1 MRARSDTAA
10 SPELS
15 PFKEGS
21 YMELRNLP
29 WGKIALGLGMAG
41 VAAVHPAFAQEAAT
55 AAATVAADATATAA
69 VVAAPV
75 AEVAAEVAAPVPDKG
90 DTAWMMVST
99 VLVMLMIVPGLALFY
114 GGLVRTKNMA
124 SVLTQILAVAALA
137 MIMWVVFGYA
147 LSFGGDANQ
156 FVSTGKFFLKGVTAD
171 STVATFTDGVVIPE
185 FVFIA
190 FQMTFS
196 AITVALVVG
205 GLVERMKFSALM
217 VFAMVWLTISYYPIA
232 HMVWYLGGTDAATGL
247 IFGWGALD
255 FAGGTVVHIN
265 AGVTALVGALLIG
278 KRVGYQKEL
287 MAPHSLTMT
296 LIGTGLLWVGWFG
309 FNAGSALEANGSAGL
324 ALINTFT
331 ATAAGVLF
339 WMLTERALGHSG
351 SLLGACSGAIAGLVA
366 ITPAA
371 GNSGPFGG
379 ILLGAVGA
387 VAACLFVMKVKPKL
401 GFDDSLDVFG
411 IHGVAGIIGSIG
423 TAFTMLAVLGGPA
436 GDDYVLGTQ
445 LWIQVK
451 SVAVAVIWSAIAA
464 AIAFTIAKLVTGG
477 RVTPEVEREGLDLG
491 EHGER
496 AYNY

>member
-1 MRARSDTAA
+1 MTKGETMTFANKFAA
-10 SPELS
+10 GAGAAGLAL
-15 PFKEGS
+15 FAA
-21 YMELRNLP
+21 LP
-29 WGKIALGLGMAG
+29 VW
-41 VAAVHPAFAQEAAT
+41 AQEAAP
-55 AAATVAADATATAA
+55 A
-69 VVAAPV
+69 V
-75 AEVAAEVAAPVPDKG
+75 AEAVKPTPDKG
-90 DTAWMMVST
+90 DTAWMMIST
-99 VLVMLMIVPGLALFY
+99 VLVMAMIVPGLALFY

-137 MIMWVVFGYA
+137 MIMWVMFGYSLA
-147 LSFGGDANQ
+147 FGGDANQ
-156 FVSTGKFFLKGVTAD
+156 FISSGKLFLAGVAAD

-196 AITVALVVG
+196 AITVALVLG
-205 GLVERMKFSALM
+205 GLVERMKFSAVM
-217 VFAMVWLTISYYPIA
+217 VFAIVWLTIVYYPIA
-232 HMVWYLGGTDAATGL
+232 HMVWYLGGDDASTGL

-265 AGVTALVGALLIG
+265 AGIAALVGCLIIG
-278 KRVGYQKEL
+278 KRTGYQKEI

-296 LIGTGLLWVGWFG
+296 LVGTGLLWVGWFG

-339 WMLTERALGHSG
+339 WMLTERALGHKG

-366 ITPAA
+366 VTPAA
-371 GNSGPFGG
+371 GNSGPFGA
-379 ILLGAVGA
+379 ILLGAVAGI
-387 VAACLFVMKVKPKL
+387 VCCWFVMKLKAKL

-411 IHGVAGIIGSIG
+411 IHGIGGLIGSIL
-423 TAFTMLAVLGGPA
+423 TAVTMLPALGGPA
-436 GDDYVLGTQ
+436 GDDYVLGSQ

-451 SVAVAVIWSAIAA
+451 SVGVAVLWSAVGS
-464 AIAFTIAKLVTGG
+464 AIAFTIAKAVTGG
-477 RVTPEVEREGLDLG
+477 RVSEEVEREGLDLG

>member
-1 MRARSDTAA
+1 MTKGETMTFANKFAA
-10 SPELS
+10 GAGAAGLAL
-15 PFKEGS
+15 FAA
-21 YMELRNLP
+21 LP
-29 WGKIALGLGMAG
+29 VW
-41 VAAVHPAFAQEAAT
+41 AQEAAP
-55 AAATVAADATATAA
+55 A
-69 VVAAPV
+69 V
-75 AEVAAEVAAPVPDKG
+75 AEAVKPTPDKG
-90 DTAWMMVST
+90 DTAWMMIST
-99 VLVMLMIVPGLALFY
+99 VLVMAMIVPGLALFY

-137 MIMWVVFGYA
+137 MIMWVMFGYSLA
-147 LSFGGDANQ
+147 FGGDANQ
-156 FVSTGKFFLKGVTAD
+156 FISSGKLFLAGVAAD

-196 AITVALVVG
+196 AITVALVLG
-205 GLVERMKFSALM
+205 GLVERMKFSAVM
-217 VFAMVWLTISYYPIA
+217 VFAIVWLTIVYYPIA
-232 HMVWYLGGTDAATGL
+232 HMVWYLGGDDASTGL

-265 AGVTALVGALLIG
+265 AGIAALVGCLIIG
-278 KRVGYQKEL
+278 KRTGYQKEI

-296 LIGTGLLWVGWFG
+296 LVGTGLLWVGWFG

-339 WMLTERALGHSG
+339 WMLTERALGHKG

-366 ITPAA
+366 VTPAA
-371 GNSGPFGG
+371 GNSGPFGA
-379 ILLGAVGA
+379 ILLGAVAGI
-387 VAACLFVMKVKPKL
+387 VCCWFVMKLKAKL

-411 IHGVAGIIGSIG
+411 IHGIGGLIGSIL
-423 TAFTMLAVLGGPA
+423 TAVTMLPALGGPA
-436 GDDYVLGTQ
+436 GDDYVLGSQ
-445 LWIQVK
+445 LWIQIK
-451 SVAVAVIWSAIAA
+451 SVGVAVLWSAVGS
-464 AIAFTIAKLVTGG
+464 AIAFTVAKTVTGG
-477 RVTPEVEREGLDLG
+477 RVSEEVEREGLDLG

>member
-1 MRARSDTAA
+1 MNFA
-10 SPELS
+10 
-15 PFKEGS
+15 
-21 YMELRNLP
+21 N
-29 WGKIALGLGMAG
+29 KIAAGAGAAGLALF
-41 VAAVHPAFAQEAAT
+41 AALPAWAQEAAP
-55 AAATVAADATATAA
+55 AVAEAATPT
-69 VVAAPV
+69 
-75 AEVAAEVAAPVPDKG
+75 PDKG

-99 VLVMLMIVPGLALFY
+99 VLVMAMIVPGLALFY

-137 MIMWVVFGYA
+137 MIMWVMFGYSLA
-147 LSFGGDANQ
+147 FGGDANQ
-156 FVSTGKFFLKGVTAD
+156 FISAGKTFLTGVTAD

-196 AITVALVVG
+196 AITVALVLG
-205 GLVERMKFSALM
+205 GLVERMKFSAVM
-217 VFAMVWLTISYYPIA
+217 VFAIIWLTIVYYPIA
-232 HMVWYLGGTDAATGL
+232 HMVWYLGGTDEATGL

-265 AGVTALVGALLIG
+265 AGIAALVGCIIIG
-278 KRVGYQKEL
+278 KRAGYQKDI

-296 LIGTGLLWVGWFG
+296 LVGTGLLWVGWFG

-339 WMLTERALGHSG
+339 WMLTERALGHKG

-366 ITPAA
+366 VTPAA
-371 GNSGPFGG
+371 GNSGPFGA
-379 ILLGAVGA
+379 ILLGAVAGI
-387 VAACLFVMKVKPKL
+387 VCCWFVMKLKAKL

-411 IHGVAGIIGSIG
+411 IHGIGGLIGSIL
-423 TAFTMLAVLGGPA
+423 TAVTMLPSLGGPGA
-436 GDDYVLGTQ
+436 DDYDLAAQ
-445 LWIQVK
+445 LVIQIK
-451 SVAVAVIWSAIAA
+451 SVGVAVIWSAVGS
-464 AIAFTIAKLVTGG
+464 AIAFYAAKMITGG
-477 RVTPEVEREGLDLG
+477 RVSEEVEREGLDLG